1 MSQLDERHMR
11 DECGKKSHN
20 EVINMNVIDLN
31 TKPYIKAALE
41 DLNFSLLTQIQQ
53 EVIPLALKKIDIIGQ
68 SQTGSG
74 KTHAFLIP
82 IFESLNEDE
91 HKVQVVITTPT
102 RELAEQIYKVAHHI
116 ASFSATPIS
125 IARYMGGTDKMR
137 TLAKLKSQPQIVIGT
152 PGRIKDLAIDERALH
167 VHTAKILVID
177 EADMTLEAGFLQD
190 IDKIAYAMDNN
201 LQMMVFSATIPVGL
215 KPFLKKY
222 MQAPQHIH
230 ISPRQQTAVKI
241 EHILYPTKHRPRIE
255 VLKKVLTALNPYLAV
270 VFANTKKDA
279 AEISN
284 KLTAAGFKVGEI
296 HGDLD
301 PRKRRQVMNRIRHL
315 EFQYIVATDI
325 AARGIDIEGI
335 SHVINYE
342 LPADLEF
349 YIHRTGRTARGA
361 FDGVAIT
368 LFDTGEEAALSELEA
383 RGITFAYKELDKSG
397 DLIDSNHRNR
407 RVSRVKRENEIDK
420 LAKAKVRK
428 PKKVSPG
435 YKKKMKFQMD
445 KIRRQEKRKRG

>member
-1 MSQLDERHMR
+1 
-11 DECGKKSHN
+11 
-20 EVINMNVIDLN
+20 MNVTDLKV
-31 TKPYIKAALE
+31 KPYIKAALE
-41 DLNFSLLTQIQQ
+41 DLNFTELTQIQQ

-82 IFESLNEDE
+82 IFESLNEAE
-91 HKVQVVITTPT
+91 QKVQVIITTPT
-102 RELAEQIYKVAHHI
+102 RELAEQIYQVAQHI
-116 ASFSATPIS
+116 ASFSEAPIA
-125 IARYMGGTDKMR
+125 IARYMGGTDKER
-137 TLAKLKSQPQIVIGT
+137 SLAKLKTQPQIVIGT
-152 PGRIKDLAIDERALH
+152 PGRIKDLAINERALL
-167 VHTAKILVID
+167 VHTAKTFVID

-190 IDKIAYAMDNN
+190 IDQIAGTMDKR

-255 VLKKVLTALNPYLAV
+255 VLKKVLPALNPYLAV
-270 VFANTKKDA
+270 VFANTKKSA
-279 AEISN
+279 ADISRE
-284 KLTAAGFKVGEI
+284 LTAAGFKVGEI

-301 PRKRRQVMNRIRHL
+301 PRKRRQMMNRIRNL

-335 SHVINYE
+335 SHVINFE

-368 LFDTGEEAALSELEA
+368 LFDTGEEEALLQLEA
-383 RGITFAYKELDKSG
+383 RGISFAYKELDNSG
-397 DLIDSNHRNR
+397 ELVDTNTRNR
-407 RVSRVKRENEIDK
+407 RVSRVKQENEIDK
-420 LAKAKVRK
+420 IAKAKVRK

-445 KIRRQEKRKRG
+445 TIRRQEKRKRRP